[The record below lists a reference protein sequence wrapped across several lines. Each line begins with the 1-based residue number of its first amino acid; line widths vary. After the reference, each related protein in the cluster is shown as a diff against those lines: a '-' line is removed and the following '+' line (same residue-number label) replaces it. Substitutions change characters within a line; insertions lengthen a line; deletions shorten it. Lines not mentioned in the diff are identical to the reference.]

1 MTLRRRFFPS
11 RFWIL
16 MVFAAGCCWFPTS
29 AGWTAEK
36 QAAPSSPKALKSES
50 PLHIASDR
58 MEVSQKDKTIHFIGH
73 VTVRQDDLV
82 ITGDRMTVYGV
93 QEKGKSKRKDA
104 DTPMVERI
112 YRIEVQG
119 GVKITQREK
128 MATSDKAVYYH
139 REDKIVLLGQPK
151 VSQGQDTLQGRM
163 ITLYLA
169 EGRSVVE
176 GGETAPVQAVLHP
189 SRKE

>member
-1 MTLRRRFFPS
+1 
-11 RFWIL
+11 
-16 MVFAAGCCWFPTS
+16 
-29 AGWTAEK
+29 
-36 QAAPSSPKALKSES
+36 
-50 PLHIASDR
+50 
-58 MEVSQKDKTIHFIGH
+58 MEVSQKDRTIQFIGH

-82 ITGDRMTVYGV
+82 ITGDQMIVYGV
-93 QEKGKSKRKDA
+93 QEKGKSKAKGAA

-112 YRIEVQG
+112 DRIEVQG
-119 GVKITQREK
+119 GVRITQREK

>member
-1 MTLRRRFFPS
+1 MTQLRTFFFH
-11 RFWIL
+11 RCRLL
-16 MVFAAGCCWFPTS
+16 MVCAAVCCMVPASVGWS
-29 AGWTAEK
+29 ADRK
-36 QAAPSSPKALKSES
+36 AAPASRTALKSES

-58 MEVSQKDKTIHFIGH
+58 MEVSQKEKTIHFVGH

-82 ITGDRMTVYGV
+82 ITGDQMIVYGV
-93 QEKGKSKRKDA
+93 QEKEKSKTKSSE
-104 DTPMVERI
+104 TPMVDQI
-112 YRIEVQG
+112 DRIEVQG
-119 GVKITQREK
+119 SVKITQREK
-128 MATSDKAVYYH
+128 MATAEKAVYYH

-169 EGRSVVE
+169 DGRSVVE
-176 GGETAPVQAVLHP
+176 GGETTPVQAVLHP